1 MLRSGKFSHFRNK
14 NGIFA
19 NGKSSWG
26 LKVFAARCVPHATKS
41 AAAFASPNNGN
52 NNHIDVYK
60 QGESSG
66 EAMKRLT
73 CCLGLQ

>member
-19 NGKSSWG
+19 NRKSSRG
-26 LKVFAARCVPHATKS
+26 LGVFAARCVPHAMKS
-41 AAAFASPNNGN
+41 AAPFVSPNNGN

-60 QGESSG
+60 QGE
-66 EAMKRLT
+66 LT
-73 CCLGLQ
+73 GAKQ